1 MSKTDAENML
11 KGGFK
16 NGLLECG
23 KEPCNCFLSC
33 CLAPYA
39 IGKNYF
45 HHFEYKLYGITN
57 QNISKLLQTILY
69 LIKQKLPRLLVR
81 NQALHGL

>member
-45 HHFEYKLYGITN
+45 HHFKYKLYGITN
-57 QNISKLLQTILY
+57 EK
-69 LIKQKLPRLLVR
+69 
-81 NQALHGL
+81 

>member
-45 HHFEYKLYGITN
+45 HYFKYKLYGI
-57 QNISKLLQTILY
+57 QKIIKLLQSILNF
-69 LIKQKLPRLLVR
+69 LKQKRPRQLVR
-81 NQALHGL
+81 NQDLHGL